1 MKKLVTTL
9 AILMLNVPALL
20 ACEVCKKNQPKILQN
35 ITHGAGPTGTLD
47 YIITWSAVAL
57 VTFTLVLS
65 IKFLLRPGET
75 GSEHIKNVVLNT
87 NR

>member
-9 AILMLNVPALL
+9 AFLMLNVPVLL
-20 ACEVCKKNQPKILQN
+20 ACEVCRKNQPKVLQT

-57 VTFTLVLS
+57 VTVTLVLS
-65 IKFLLRPGET
+65 LKFLVRPGET
-75 GSEHIKNVVLNT
+75 GSDHIKNVVLNP